1 MLRAQWWPTDSHRN
15 LILQWILKKFE
26 ITGDEFGLEDPR
38 LLHGKTYDPQE
49 FPDRVTMKQY
59 DNDDFQ
65 LSVRTKNQDFQ
76 KHEYRWTNASGRC
89 LDPKFYNKVLRLSPF
104 KLNLIVKQSR
114 HAFARKHIHR
124 YLVSIKLIRFRIF
137 QQLIDS
143 LVLYAICSSFII
155 ILLLKLR

>member
-1 MLRAQWWPTDSHRN
+1 MSLDSKTQDYCMERLTIRKNFPIESQWNNMT
-15 LILQWILKKFE
+15 
-26 ITGDEFGLEDPR
+26 ITIFNFQFGQKI
-38 LLHGKTYDPQE
+38 KTS
-49 FPDRVTMKQY
+49 K
-59 DNDDFQ
+59 
-65 LSVRTKNQDFQ
+65 

-114 HAFARKHIHR
+114 HAYARKHIHR
-124 YLVSIKLIRFRIF
+124 YLVSIKLIQFRIF

-155 ILLLKLR
+155 ILFLKLR